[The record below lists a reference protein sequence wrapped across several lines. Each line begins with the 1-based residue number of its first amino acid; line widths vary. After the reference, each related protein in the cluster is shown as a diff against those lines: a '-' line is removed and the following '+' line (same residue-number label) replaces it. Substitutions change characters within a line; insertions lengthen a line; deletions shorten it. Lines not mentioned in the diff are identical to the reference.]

1 MFVRIYDS
9 ENDRLIPRDG
19 RSDHWDLARV
29 PNENESLI
37 LWIDENPVSYIVD
50 DVVTECDGNRVNY
63 SINVTS
69 LANLGMA
76 VIDNGDTTAE

>member
-9 ENDRLIPRDG
+9 ANDRLIPRDG

-69 LANLGMA
+69 LANLGIS
-76 VIDNGDTTAE
+76 VIDNGDPSPE